1 MPNTIGLDDD
11 LDDVELLRELQAV
24 FDIAFSPEEAWTL
37 VTVGDVEALLLRRI
51 PANEAD
57 RKCASAMT
65 CYRLRA
71 ALARLGHGERLAPA
85 AALPG
90 LARGRV
96 RAKLKQ
102 LERESGLRLPV
113 APATRLGCL
122 VACAGFIAMT
132 VGALW
137 LQPAFPAL
145 IVGGALGLFIAL
157 IMLRFIDPGQ
167 LPDSCATLAGLAR
180 AAAVLNHGRLIRA
193 GARHRAEDIW
203 ATLLEVL
210 SIYEVL
216 KAEIT
221 RETYLLDSQWR
232 KHAA

>member
-1 MPNTIGLDDD
+1 MSNTIGLDGD
-11 LDDVELLRELQAV
+11 LDDVELLRELEAV
-24 FDIAFSPEEAWTL
+24 FDIAISDEEAWLL

-57 RKCASAMT
+57 RKCASAMA
-65 CYRLRA
+65 CYRLRG
-71 ALARLGHGERLAPA
+71 ALERLGHGERLAPV

-96 RAKLKQ
+96 RAKLKR
-102 LERESGLRLPV
+102 LERESGLRLPA

-122 VACAGFIAMT
+122 MACVVIAAMT
-132 VGALW
+132 AGAFW
-137 LQPAFPAL
+137 LMPSFPAL
-145 IVGGALGLFIAL
+145 IGGGALGLFVAVV
-157 IMLRFIDPGQ
+157 MLRLIDPGR

-180 AAAVLNHGRLIRA
+180 VAAVLNHGRLIRA

-210 SIYEVL
+210 SIYDL
-216 KAEIT
+216 PKAEIT
-221 RETYLLDSQWR
+221 RETYLLHSQWR
-232 KHAA
+232 KRAA

>member
-1 MPNTIGLDDD
+1 MSNTIGLDDD
-11 LDDVELLRELQAV
+11 LDDVELLRELEAV
-24 FDIAFSPEEAWTL
+24 FDIAFSPEEAWPL

-51 PANEAD
+51 PAYEAD
-57 RKCASAMT
+57 RKCASAMA

-71 ALARLGHGERLAPA
+71 ALARLGHGQKLAPA

-102 LERESGLRLPV
+102 LERESGLRLPA

-122 VACAGFIAMT
+122 VACAGFVTTIAGAFWLLP
-132 VGALW
+132 VG
-137 LQPAFPAL
+137 PAL
-145 IVGGALGLFIAL
+145 VGGGALGLFVAFV
-157 IMLRFIDPGQ
+157 MLRFIDPGQ
-167 LPDSCATLAGLAR
+167 PPESCATLAGLAK

-210 SIYEVL
+210 PIYGL
-216 KAEIT
+216 PKAEIT